1 MFDDLF
7 WIIIAACAAVLVI
20 CIAVI
25 IKEVKKTKMT
35 KEEKDAY
42 YEEYFAN
49 EGEITLTYAEV
60 VNLTCGTKVVGSKS
74 PKCVESYVV
83 TFRDQNGKIFH
94 IDVDREMYDAIDIG
108 MRGLLRLVDGHLNSF
123 EPDNI

>member
-1 MFDDLF
+1 MPDKVI
-7 WIIIAACAAVLVI
+7 WILLSIFVIVFAVCIVILVR
-20 CIAVI
+20 
-25 IKEVKKTKMT
+25 ETKKKKMT
-35 KEEKDAY
+35 KEEQDAY

-49 EGEITLTYAEV
+49 DGEVTLTYAEV

-83 TFRDQNGKIFH
+83 TFRDQNGKIFN

>member
-1 MFDDLF
+1 MPDKVT
-7 WIIIAACAAVLVI
+7 WILISIFVIVWTVSIVIIAREL
-20 CIAVI
+20 
-25 IKEVKKTKMT
+25 KKKKMT
-35 KEEKDAY
+35 KEEQDAY

-49 EGEITLTYAEV
+49 EGEITLTYVEV
-60 VNLTCGTKVVGSKS
+60 VNLSCGTKVVGSKS
-74 PKCVESYVV
+74 PKCIESYVV

-94 IDVDREMYDAIDIG
+94 IDVDHEMYDAIDIG

>member
-1 MFDDLF
+1 MPDKVM
-7 WIIIAACAAVLVI
+7 WILISIFVIVWTVFIVIIAREL
-20 CIAVI
+20 
-25 IKEVKKTKMT
+25 KKKKMT
-35 KEEKDAY
+35 KEEQDAY

-74 PKCVESYVV
+74 PKCVESYVI

-108 MRGLLRLVDGHLNSF
+108 MRGLLRLVDGRLNSF

>member
-1 MFDDLF
+1 MPDKVM
-7 WIIIAACAAVLVI
+7 WILISIFVIVWIVFIVIIAREL
-20 CIAVI
+20 
-25 IKEVKKTKMT
+25 KKKKMT
-35 KEEKDAY
+35 KEEQDAY

-74 PKCVESYVV
+74 PKCVESYVI

>member
-1 MFDDLF
+1 MPDKVI
-7 WIIIAACAAVLVI
+7 WILLSIFVIVFAACIVILVR
-20 CIAVI
+20 
-25 IKEVKKTKMT
+25 ETKKKKMT
-35 KEEKDAY
+35 KEEQDAY

-83 TFRDQNGKIFH
+83 TFRTEKGEILQ
-94 IDVDREMYDAIDIG
+94 IDVDHEMYDAIDIG
-108 MRGLLRLVDGHLNSF
+108 MAGMLRLVDGRLNSF